1 MPCRFAGGNPD
12 PDRLNESQPR
22 RRFLLVV
29 NPTTMKVIPAAI
41 IAFAAIAL
49 PAFAGKKDKEKAV
62 PDASVSEVRWAE
74 VVNDAAFDKEALDG
88 KVVVVEE
95 WGVNCPPCIASLPH
109 LAKLAKRYEKKG
121 LVVVGLERQGSSKE
135 AILKVLKEAR
145 VQYPV
150 MSGGSGPVPSDGIPH
165 AMVFGA
171 DGKLVWHG
179 HPADDEFEDS
189 VKDALKAVAKA
200 R

>member
-1 MPCRFAGGNPD
+1 
-12 PDRLNESQPR
+12 LIE
-22 RRFLLVV
+22 
-29 NPTTMKVIPAAI
+29 TMKTIPAL
-41 IAFAAIAL
+41 IALVALAL
-49 PAFAGKKDKEKAV
+49 PAFAAKKDKDKASV
-62 PDASVSEVRWAE
+62 PDASVDQVKWAE
-74 VVNDAAFDKEALDG
+74 VVNEAAFDKDALEG

-135 AILKVLKEAR
+135 DILKVLKSAR

-150 MSGGSGPVPSDGIPH
+150 MAGGSGPVPSDGIPH

-189 VKDALKAVAKA
+189 VKDALKGVAKVK
-200 R
+200 